1 MNKQQEEQMH
11 SKRNIERSSINR
23 RETRICKKEKKNHK
37 WKLNHLPN
45 FLKMMITTGI
55 AKQ

>member
-1 MNKQQEEQMH
+1 MH